1 MHTTLALC
9 FLVSQDKSNKV
20 KDVEPEDEVEQQPNE
35 EEAQQAAVQA
45 VQRLTE
51 SHGPAAEL
59 PSKPILGVGDDLS
72 GAAFVTKVS
81 SQLGSVC
88 VLLYANASYGC

>member
-51 SHGPAAEL
+51 SHGP

-72 GAAFVTKVS
+72 GAALVRKVS
-81 SQLGSVC
+81 
-88 VLLYANASYGC
+88 